1 MSAEEGRYD
10 KKYPIDGVMKMEQQ
24 KENSERRTLL
34 RKIVHTTAL
43 AGIGALI
50 LGQTNI
56 RNPIPQVHAN
66 NGDPL
71 TIGTA
76 NTGTSTTQL
85 TSSPPLGKALEVDT
99 ADPDG
104 AAIRGFATATSGG
117 TQFEGPPFDPL
128 NNTPIGTIG
137 VIGRSDHPNGTGVFG
152 HATTTSPGIGD
163 DGGSTG
169 VFGICESA
177 DGRGVIGWANA
188 STLGPNDVSIG
199 AVGRNEATSG
209 AAFGVMGRTNSPDGA
224 GVRARNLADGIDLL
238 LATSGIMGLTPR
250 TADPTTRATWQLY
263 IFDTGKNDGNN
274 NDNNGDNNDNNNS
287 NNNGNNKRFELRIRG
302 PSGHVNKIAS
312 LKS

>member
-1 MSAEEGRYD
+1 
-10 KKYPIDGVMKMEQQ
+10 MKMNKQE
-24 KENSERRTLL
+24 ENSERRTFL
-34 RKIVHTTAL
+34 RKTVSATAL

-66 NGDPL
+66 DGDPL
-71 TIGTA
+71 TIGIA
-76 NTGTSTTQL
+76 NTGASTTQL

-104 AAIRGFATATSGG
+104 VAIRGLATATSGG

-137 VIGRSDHPNGTGVFG
+137 VVGRSDHPNGTGVYG
-152 HATTTSPGIGD
+152 HATSTSPGIGD
-163 DGGSTG
+163 DGGSAA

-177 DGRGVIGWANA
+177 DGRGVLGWANA
-188 STLGPNDVSIG
+188 TTLGPNDVSIG
-199 AVGRNEATSG
+199 TVGRNEATNG
-209 AAFGVMGRTNSPDGA
+209 AAFGVQGRTNSPDGA

-238 LATSGIMGLTPR
+238 LDSSGIAGLTPR
-250 TADPTTRATWQLY
+250 TSDPTTRATWQLY
-263 IFDTGKNDGNN
+263 IFDTGKKTNEED
-274 NDNNGDNNDNNNS
+274 D
-287 NNNGNNKRFELRIRG
+287 NGNNKRFELRIRG